1 MSAEFA
7 DLQPDESLLSGSWTE
22 SAARSVHDH
31 VDQRILWLVTRR
43 LVLVASAEA
52 GWRQLYRDPRDGR
65 LWELTF
71 PHGSLHG
78 GGPRRLSVLSRE
90 VARESYRLSAA
101 DAW

>member
-1 MSAEFA
+1 MNAEFA
-7 DLQPDESLLSGSWTE
+7 DLQPDEDLLAGAWTDF
-22 SAARSVHDH
+22 ATRSVHDQ
-31 VDQRILWLVTRR
+31 VDARILWLVTRR
-43 LVLVASAEA
+43 LVLVASAEG

-78 GGPRRLSVLSRE
+78 GGPRRLAVLSIE
-90 VARESYRLSAA
+90 GARADYGLSVS

>member
-22 SAARSVHDH
+22 FAARSVHDE

-78 GGPRRLSVLSRE
+78 GGPRRLSVLSSE
-90 VARESYRLSAA
+90 VARESYRPSAA

>member
-1 MSAEFA
+1 MYAEFA
-7 DLQPDESLLSGSWTE
+7 DLQPDERLLAGAWTDF
-22 SAARSVHDH
+22 AARSVHDQ

-43 LVLVASAEA
+43 LVLVGSAEG

-78 GGPRRLSVLSRE
+78 GGPRRLAMMSTK
-90 VARESYRLSAA
+90 AATESYHLSAA